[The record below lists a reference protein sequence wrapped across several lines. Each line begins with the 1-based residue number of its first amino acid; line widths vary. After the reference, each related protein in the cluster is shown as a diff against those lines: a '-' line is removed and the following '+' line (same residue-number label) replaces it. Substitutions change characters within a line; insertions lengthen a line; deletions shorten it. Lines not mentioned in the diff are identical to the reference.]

1 MLFIL
6 KEATSQMQLEH
17 VRETIKLMGL
27 EHHFVQDGKRMKL
40 WVQNSNSE
48 QNLQIEDLDQV
59 DYSEEIN
66 VAYPLASR
74 QVKNEN
80 SIVKIGDI
88 EIGGDKACVIAG
100 PCAVES
106 REQLNEVAKEL
117 SQFGVPIFRGGAY
130 KPRSSPYA
138 FQGLKEEG
146 LEYLAEVKAK
156 YGLKIVTEVINA
168 ESLKHVEKVAD
179 ILQIGSRNMQNFDLL
194 KEVGKSKR
202 PILLKRGMSAT
213 IQDFLMSAEYLLA
226 QGNNQVILCERGIRT
241 FETATRNTLDLNAVP
256 LLKQLTHLP
265 VIVDPSH
272 GTGIRELV
280 APMALAGLAS
290 GAHGITVEVHCK
302 PDEALSDGMQSLTPK
317 QFEKMYHKFNQLE
330 LALKE

>member
-6 KEATSQMQLEH
+6 KEATSKIQLEQ
-17 VRETIKLMGL
+17 VRETVREMGL
-27 EHHFVQDGKRMKL
+27 DEYFIQDGKRMKL
-40 WVQNSNSE
+40 LVQNSNSE
-48 QNLQIEDLDQV
+48 QNILIEDLDQI

-66 VAYPLASR
+66 VPYPLASR

-80 SIVKIGDI
+80 SIVKIDNI
-88 EIGGDKACVIAG
+88 EIGGHKACIIAG

-106 REQLNEVAKEL
+106 REQINDIAKAL
-117 SQFGVPIFRGGAY
+117 SDYGVQIFRGGAY

-138 FQGLKEEG
+138 FQGLKEKG

-168 ESLKHVEKVAD
+168 ETLNEVEKVAD

-213 IQDFLMSAEYLLA
+213 IQDFLMSAEYILA

-256 LLKQLTHLP
+256 LLKLLTHLP

-280 APMALAGLAS
+280 SPMAFAGIAA

-302 PDEALSDGMQSLTPK
+302 PEEALSDGIQSLLPD
-317 QFEKMYHKFNQLE
+317 QFKSIYERIRKLE
-330 LALKE
+330 SVLA

>member
-6 KEATSQMQLEH
+6 KEATSEIQLEQ
-17 VRETIKLMGL
+17 VREIIEEMGL
-27 EHHFVQDGKRMKL
+27 KNHFIQDGKRMKL
-40 WVQNSNSE
+40 LVLNSSEE
-48 QNLQIEDLDQV
+48 QNKEIDLLDQI
-59 DYSEEIN
+59 DYSEEIK

-74 QVKNEN
+74 QVKNED
-80 SIVKIGDI
+80 SIVRVGDI

-106 REQLNEVAKEL
+106 REQLNDIANAL
-117 SQFGVPIFRGGAY
+117 SQFGVKIFRGGAY

-146 LEYLAEVKAK
+146 LQYLAEVKAK
-156 YGLKIVTEVINA
+156 YGLKIVTEVINK
-168 ESLKHVEKVAD
+168 ETLKDVEKVAD

-213 IQDFLMSAEYLLA
+213 IQDFLMSAEYILA

-280 APMALAGLAS
+280 APMAFAGLAA

-302 PDEALSDGMQSLTPK
+302 PEEALSDGMQSLTPK
-317 QFEKMYHKFNQLE
+317 QFKEMYTKFNKLE
-330 LALKE
+330 AALK

>member
-6 KEATSQMQLEH
+6 KETASDIQLDQ
-17 VRETIKLMGL
+17 VRETIKEMGL
-27 EHHFVQDGKRMKL
+27 KYYLIQDGKKVKIL
-40 WVQNSNSE
+40 VQSSNSE
-48 QNLQIEDLDQV
+48 QNTQINLLDQV
-59 DYSEEIN
+59 DYSEEIK

-74 QVKNEN
+74 QIKNED
-80 SIVKIGDI
+80 SIIKLGDI

-106 REQLNEVAKEL
+106 REQLTDIANEL
-117 SQFGVPIFRGGAY
+117 SQLGVKIFRGGAY

-146 LEYLAEVKAK
+146 LQYLAEVKEK
-156 YGLKIVTEVINA
+156 FGLKIVTEVINKDT
-168 ESLKHVEKVAD
+168 LKEVEKVAD

-194 KEVGKSKR
+194 KEVGKSKQ
-202 PILLKRGMSAT
+202 PVLLKRGMSAT
-213 IQDFLMSAEYLLA
+213 IQDFLMSAEYILA
-226 QGNNQVILCERGIRT
+226 QGNNQLILCERGIRT

-280 APMALAGLAS
+280 APMAFAGLAS

-302 PDEALSDGMQSLTPK
+302 PEEALSDGMQSLTPE
-317 QFEKMYHKFNQLE
+317 QFEEMYHKFNKLE
-330 LALKE
+330 AALK

>member
-6 KEATSQMQLEH
+6 KETASDIQLEQ
-17 VRETIKLMGL
+17 VRETIKEMGL
-27 EHHFVQDGKRMKL
+27 NYYLIQDGKRIKL
-40 WVQNSNSE
+40 LVHNSNSE
-48 QNLQIEDLDQV
+48 QNTQINHFDQV
-59 DYSEEIN
+59 DYSEKVK

-80 SIVKIGDI
+80 SIVKVGDI

-106 REQLNEVAKEL
+106 REQLNDIANEL
-117 SQFGVPIFRGGAY
+117 SQFGVKIFRGGAY

-138 FQGLKEEG
+138 FQGLQEEG
-146 LEYLAEVKAK
+146 LQYLAEVKEK
-156 YGLKIVTEVINA
+156 YGLKIVTEVINTRT
-168 ESLKHVEKVAD
+168 LKQVEKVAD

-213 IQDFLMSAEYLLA
+213 IQDFLMSAEYILA

-265 VIVDPSH
+265 MIVDPSH

-280 APMALAGLAS
+280 APMAFAGLAA
-290 GAHGITVEVHCK
+290 GAHGITVEVHCN
-302 PDEALSDGMQSLTPK
+302 PEEALSDGMQSLKPADFK
-317 QFEKMYHKFNQLE
+317 NLLRKFNRIEAVMQ
-330 LALKE
+330 A

>member
-6 KEATSQMQLEH
+6 KESTSNIQLEN
-17 VRETIKLMGL
+17 VREIIKEMGL
-27 EHHFVQDGKRMKL
+27 KYHFIQDGEKMKFL
-40 WVQNSNSE
+40 VHNSNSE
-48 QNLQIEDLDQV
+48 QNTQIKDLNQV
-59 DYSEEIN
+59 EYSEEIK
-66 VAYPLASR
+66 VPYPLASR
-74 QVKNEN
+74 HTKQQN
-80 SIVKIGDI
+80 SIVKLGNI
-88 EIGGDKACVIAG
+88 EIGSDKACIIAG

-106 REQLNEVAKEL
+106 RKQLDDIANEL
-117 SQFGVPIFRGGAY
+117 SQLGVLIFRGGAY

-146 LEYLAEVKAK
+146 LEYLAEIKKK
-156 YGLKIVTEVINA
+156 YGLKIITEVINT
-168 ESLKHVEKVAD
+168 ETLKQVEKVAD

-213 IQDFLMSAEYLLA
+213 IQDFLMSAEYILS
-226 QGNNQVILCERGIRT
+226 QGNNQLILCERGIRT

-265 VIVDPSH
+265 IIVDPSH

-280 APMALAGLAS
+280 APMAYAGLAA

-302 PDEALSDGMQSLTPK
+302 PEEALSDGMQSLTPQ
-317 QFEKMYHKFNQLE
+317 QFEEMYHKFNKLE
-330 LALKE
+330 KALN

>member
-6 KEATSQMQLEH
+6 KEATSEKKLEQ
-17 VRETIKLMGL
+17 VREVIKEMGL
-27 EHHFVQDGKRMKL
+27 KYHLIQDGKRIKFFI
-40 WVQNSNSE
+40 QNSNPKQNGQIKSLE
-48 QNLQIEDLDQV
+48 QI

-66 VAYPLASR
+66 VPYPLASR
-74 QVKNEN
+74 YVKNED
-80 SIVKIGDI
+80 SIVKVGNI

-100 PCAVES
+100 PCAVEN
-106 REQLNEVAKEL
+106 REQLNDIAKEL
-117 SQFGVPIFRGGAY
+117 SGLGVQLFRGGAY

-146 LEYLAEVKAK
+146 LKYLTEVKEK
-156 YGLKIVTEVINA
+156 FGLKVVTEVINT
-168 ESLKHVEKVAD
+168 ETLKEVEKVAD

-213 IQDFLMSAEYLLA
+213 IQDFLMSAEYILA
-226 QGNNQVILCERGIRT
+226 QGNSQVILCERGIRT
-241 FETATRNTLDLNAVP
+241 FETATRNTLDLNAIP

-280 APMALAGLAS
+280 APMTFAGIAA

-302 PDEALSDGMQSLTPK
+302 PEEALSDGMQSLTPQ
-317 QFEKMYHKFNQLE
+317 QFEKLYYKFNKLE
-330 LALKE
+330 AALK

>member
-6 KEATSQMQLEH
+6 KETASDIQLDQ
-17 VRETIKLMGL
+17 VRETIKEMGL
-27 EHHFVQDGKRMKL
+27 KYYLIQDGKKVKIL
-40 WVQNSNSE
+40 VQSSNSE
-48 QNLQIEDLDQV
+48 QNTQINLLDQV
-59 DYSEEIN
+59 DYSEEIK

-74 QVKNEN
+74 QIKNED
-80 SIVKIGDI
+80 SIIKLGDI

-106 REQLNEVAKEL
+106 REQLTDIANEL
-117 SQFGVPIFRGGAY
+117 SQLGVKIFRGGAY

-146 LEYLAEVKAK
+146 LQYLAEVKEK
-156 YGLKIVTEVINA
+156 FGLKIVTEVINKDT
-168 ESLKHVEKVAD
+168 LKEVEKVAD

-202 PILLKRGMSAT
+202 PVLLKRGMSAT
-213 IQDFLMSAEYLLA
+213 IQDFLMSAEYILA
-226 QGNNQVILCERGIRT
+226 QGNNQLILCERGIRT

-280 APMALAGLAS
+280 APMAFAGLAS

-302 PDEALSDGMQSLTPK
+302 PEEALSDGMQSLTPE
-317 QFEKMYHKFNQLE
+317 QFEEMYHKFNKLE
-330 LALKE
+330 AALK

>member
-6 KEATSQMQLEH
+6 KGATSDMQLEQ
-17 VRETIKLMGL
+17 VRETIREMGL
-27 EHHFVQDGKRMKL
+27 EDYFIQDGKRMKL
-40 WVQNSNSE
+40 LVQNSNSE
-48 QNLQIEDLDQV
+48 QNIQIENLDQI

-66 VAYPLASR
+66 VPYPLASR

-106 REQLNEVAKEL
+106 REQVNDIAKAL
-117 SQFGVPIFRGGAY
+117 SDYGVQIFRGGAY

-138 FQGLKEEG
+138 FQGLKEKG

-168 ESLKHVEKVAD
+168 ETLKEVEKVAD

-213 IQDFLMSAEYLLA
+213 IQDFLMSAEYILA

-280 APMALAGLAS
+280 APMAYAGLAA

-302 PDEALSDGMQSLTPK
+302 PEEALSDGMQSLTPN
-317 QFEKMYHKFNQLE
+317 QFRSMYDKIRKIE
-330 LALKE
+330 AVLA